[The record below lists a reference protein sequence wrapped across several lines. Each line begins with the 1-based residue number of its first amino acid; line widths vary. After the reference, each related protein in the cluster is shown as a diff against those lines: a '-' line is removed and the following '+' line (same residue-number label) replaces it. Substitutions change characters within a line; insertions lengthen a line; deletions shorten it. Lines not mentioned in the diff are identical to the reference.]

1 MNYPLILSHIYK
13 ERIWGGERLQKNS
26 STPIGEDW
34 VLSVRDDDN
43 SVVTNG
49 EYAGRTL
56 SEIMNINEKFPLL
69 IKFIDSKGTL
79 SIQVHPD
86 DETAAL
92 MGGEGGKS
100 EMWYIID
107 ALPDSYI
114 YLGMKNGVDIEEFR
128 KVVLSGDD
136 PTPYL
141 KKIPVS
147 AGECYYI
154 PAGTPHA
161 IGGGNYICEVQQNC
175 DTTFRMYDYGRPR
188 ELHLKDAASSLK
200 KIDLPTPTRSGVL
213 AECEYFCAELLEVEG
228 SSEISAIN
236 DGFISLTL
244 VSGEAAICVDGTKYT
259 LSDRDSVYIPAGAE
273 KYIIEGNAKFIK
285 TTI

>member
-13 ERIWGGERLQKNS
+13 ERIWGGNRLAVADP
-26 STPIGEDW
+26 PIGEDW
-34 VLSVRDDDN
+34 VLSVRDGDN
-43 SVVTNG
+43 SIVTNG
-49 EYAGRTL
+49 DYSGLMLR
-56 SEIMNINEKFPLL
+56 EIIKTEGKFPLL
-69 IKFIDSKGTL
+69 IKFIDSKETL

-114 YLGMKNGVDIEEFR
+114 YLGMKDDVDLEKFR
-128 KVVLSGDD
+128 QTVMSGDD

-141 KKIPVS
+141 KKISVS

-188 ELHLKDAASSLK
+188 ELHLSEAAKSLK
-200 KIDLPTPTRSGVL
+200 KIDLPEPTRSGVL
-213 AECEYFCAELLEVEG
+213 AECEYFKAELIEIEG
-228 SSEISAIN
+228 SAEISAQD
-236 DGFISLTL
+236 DGFISLIL
-244 VSGEAAICVDGTKYT
+244 VLGEAVISLNGCKYQ
-259 LSDRDSVYIPAGAE
+259 LGDRDSVYIPAGAE
-273 KYIIEGNAKFIK
+273 KYIIEGKAKLIK

>member
-1 MNYPLILSHIYK
+1 MKYPLILSHIYK
-13 ERIWGGERLQKNS
+13 ERVWGGDRLRK
-26 STPIGEDW
+26 TEPPTGEDW
-34 VLSVRDDDN
+34 VLSVRDGDN
-43 SVVTNG
+43 SVITNG
-49 EYAGRTL
+49 EYAGMTL
-56 SEIMNINEKFPLL
+56 SEALDIQEKYPLL
-69 IKFIDSKGTL
+69 IKFIDSKENL

-86 DETAAL
+86 DKAAAL

-107 ALPDSYI
+107 ALPGSCI
-114 YLGMKNGVDIEEFR
+114 YLGMKDEVDIEELR
-128 KVVLSGDD
+128 NTVLCGDD

-147 AGECYYI
+147 VGECYYI

-161 IGGGNYICEVQQNC
+161 IGGGNFVCEVQQNC

-188 ELHLKDAASSLK
+188 ELHLREAAMALK
-200 KIDLPTPTRSGVL
+200 KTVIHAPTTSNLL
-213 AECEYFCAELLEVEG
+213 AECEYFRAELFEVEG
-228 SSEISAIN
+228 SAEISAKN

-244 VSGEAAICVDGTKYT
+244 VAGEASICQDGVMYP
-259 LSDRDSVYIPAGAE
+259 LQERDSVYIPAGEE
-273 KYIIEGNAKFIK
+273 KYLLSGNAKLIK

>member
-43 SVVTNG
+43 SAVTNG

-69 IKFIDSKGTL
+69 IKFIDSKETL

-114 YLGMKNGVDIEEFR
+114 YLGMNNGVDIEELR
-128 KVVLSGDD
+128 KVVLRGEDS
-136 PTPYL
+136 TPYL

-188 ELHLKDAASSLK
+188 ELHLKDAAASLK
-200 KIDLPTPTRSGVL
+200 KIDLPAPTKYGVL
-213 AECEYFCAELLEVEG
+213 AECEYFRAELLEVEG
-228 SSEISAIN
+228 SADISAIS
-236 DGFISLTL
+236 DSFVSLTL
-244 VSGEAAICVDGTKYT
+244 VSGEAVICFNGAKYR

>member
-1 MNYPLILSHIYK
+1 MKYPLILSHIYK
-13 ERIWGGERLQKNS
+13 ERVWGGSRLVPDAAP
-26 STPIGEDW
+26 PIGEDW
-34 VLSVRDDDN
+34 VLSVREDDN
-43 SVVTNG
+43 SVITNG
-49 EYAGRTL
+49 AHEGSTL
-56 SEIMNINEKFPLL
+56 SEIIKPKGKFPLL
-69 IKFIDSKGTL
+69 IKFIDSKETL

-86 DETAAL
+86 DETAAR

-114 YLGMKNGVDIEEFR
+114 YLGMKDDVDIEAFGKIVR
-128 KVVLSGDD
+128 NGAD

-141 KKIPVS
+141 NKMPVR
-147 AGECYYI
+147 AGECYFI

-188 ELHLKDAASSLK
+188 ELHLKEAAESLRK
-200 KIDLPTPTRSGVL
+200 LALPAPTTSALL
-213 AECEYFCAELLEVEG
+213 AECEYFRAELLELDG
-228 SSEISAIN
+228 PLQISAKS

-244 VSGEAAICVDGTKYT
+244 VSGEASISAGGESYR
-259 LSDRDSVYIPAGAE
+259 LSDRDSVYIPEGEE
-273 KYIIEGNAKFIK
+273 KYLLEGRAKLIR

>member
-1 MNYPLILSHIYK
+1 MILSHIYK
-13 ERIWGGERLQKNS
+13 ERVWGGNRLKQ
-26 STPIGEDW
+26 TDPPTGEDW
-34 VLSVRDDDN
+34 VLSVRNDDN
-43 SVVTNG
+43 SIIVNG
-49 EYAGRTL
+49 EHAGKTL
-56 SEIMNINEKFPLL
+56 AEVISRPGKFPLL
-69 IKFIDSKGTL
+69 IKFIDSKETL

-100 EMWYIID
+100 EMWYIIE

-114 YLGMKNGVDIEEFR
+114 YLGMNEDTDIEDFR
-128 KVVLSGDD
+128 RIVLSGED

-141 KKIPVS
+141 KKIPVR

-188 ELHLKDAASSLK
+188 ELHLIEAAKSLK
-200 KIDLPTPTRSGVL
+200 KIDLPLPTTSSLL
-213 AECEYFCAELLEVEG
+213 AKCDYFCAELIEV
-228 SSEISAIN
+228 
-236 DGFISLTL
+236 DGIAEVAAKVHSFLSLTL
-244 VSGEAAICVDGTKYT
+244 VSGEAAICQNDEIHP
-259 LSDRDSVYIPAGAE
+259 LRERDSLYIPEGE
-273 KYIIEGNAKFIK
+273 ERYIIKGKAKLIK

>member
-13 ERIWGGERLQKNS
+13 ERIWGGNRLAS
-26 STPIGEDW
+26 ADPPIGEDW
-34 VLSVRDDDN
+34 VLSVREDDN
-43 SVVTNG
+43 SIVTNG
-49 EYAGRTL
+49 AYQGTSLADVIKYE
-56 SEIMNINEKFPLL
+56 EKFPLL
-69 IKFIDSKGTL
+69 IKFIDSKETL

-114 YLGMKNGVDIEEFR
+114 YLGMKDDVDIEEFR
-128 KVVLSGDD
+128 KVVLSGTD

-141 KKIPVS
+141 KKISVC

-188 ELHLKDAASSLK
+188 ELHLDAAAKLLK
-200 KIDLPTPTRSGVL
+200 KIDLPAPTKSGVL
-213 AECEYFCAELLEVEG
+213 AECEYFRAELIEIDG
-228 SSEISAIN
+228 SAEISAKC

-244 VSGEAAICVDGTKYT
+244 VSGSASISANGVKYP
-259 LSDRDSVYIPAGAE
+259 LHERDSVYIPAGEE
-273 KYIIEGNAKFIK
+273 KYLLDGNAKFIK
-285 TTI
+285 TAI

>member
-13 ERIWGGERLQKNS
+13 ERIWGGDRLQKNS

-49 EYAGRTL
+49 EYVGQTL
-56 SEIMNINEKFPLL
+56 AEVLKINEKFPLL
-69 IKFIDSKGTL
+69 IKFIDSKETL

-86 DETAAL
+86 DKTAAL

-114 YLGMKNGVDIEEFR
+114 YLGMKDNVDIEEFR
-128 KVVLSGDD
+128 KAVLDGDD
-136 PTPYL
+136 PTSYL
-141 KKIPVS
+141 NKVNVS
-147 AGECYYI
+147 SGECYYI

-188 ELHLKDAASSLK
+188 ELHLKDAALH
-200 KIDLPTPTRSGVL
+200 PVFHFP
-213 AECEYFCAELLEVEG
+213 AE
-228 SSEISAIN
+228 
-236 DGFISLTL
+236 
-244 VSGEAAICVDGTKYT
+244 
-259 LSDRDSVYIPAGAE
+259 
-273 KYIIEGNAKFIK
+273 
-285 TTI
+285 

>member
-13 ERIWGGERLQKNS
+13 ERIWGGNRLAS
-26 STPIGEDW
+26 AEPPIGEDW
-34 VLSVRDDDN
+34 VLSVRDGDN
-43 SVVTNG
+43 SVAVNG
-49 EYAGRTL
+49 EFAGRTL
-56 SEIMNINEKFPLL
+56 AEIINCTGKFPLL
-69 IKFIDSKGTL
+69 IKFIDSKETL

-114 YLGMKNGVDIEEFR
+114 YLGMKDDVDAEEFR
-128 KVVLSGDD
+128 KVVLSGAD

-141 KKIPVS
+141 KKISVS

-188 ELHLKDAASSLK
+188 ELHLCEAAKSLK
-200 KIDLPTPTRSGVL
+200 KIDLPEPTKSGVL
-213 AECEYFCAELLEVEG
+213 AECEYFKAELVEFECSTEV
-228 SSEISAIN
+228 SAEK
-236 DGFISLTL
+236 DGFVSLTL
-244 VSGEAAICVDGTKYT
+244 VSGEASISLNGQKHQ
-259 LSDRDSVYIPAGAE
+259 LGDRDSVYIQAGEE
-273 KYIIEGNAKFIK
+273 KYLLEGNAKLIK
-285 TTI
+285 TTV

>member
-13 ERIWGGERLQKNS
+13 ERVWGGSRLQI
-26 STPIGEDW
+26 TDPPTGEDW
-34 VLSVRDDDN
+34 VLSVRDDD
-43 SVVTNG
+43 SSIVTNG
-49 EYAGRTL
+49 EYAGKTL
-56 SEIMNINEKFPLL
+56 SEVLGIRGKFPLL
-69 IKFIDSKGTL
+69 IKFIDSKETL

-86 DETAAL
+86 DETAAR

-107 ALPDSYI
+107 ALPGSYI
-114 YLGMKNGVDIEEFR
+114 YLGMKEDVDIEEFR
-128 KVVLSGDD
+128 KVVLSGAD

-141 KKIPVS
+141 KKTSVR

-188 ELHLKDAASSLK
+188 ELHLKEAAMSLK
-200 KIDLPTPTRSGVL
+200 NIDLPAPTTSKLL
-213 AECEYFCAELLEVEG
+213 AECEYFRAELLEVDG
-228 SSEISAIN
+228 SAEIYGKK
-236 DGFISLTL
+236 DGFVSLTL
-244 VSGEAAICVDGTKYT
+244 VSGEALISLNGEKHPLYE
-259 LSDRDSVYIPAGAE
+259 RDSVYIPEGAE
-273 KYIIEGNAKFIK
+273 KYILEGKAKFIK
-285 TTI
+285 TTL

>member
-13 ERIWGGERLQKNS
+13 ERIWGGSRLAPDANP
-26 STPIGEDW
+26 PIGEDW
-34 VLSVRDDDN
+34 VLSLREGNN
-43 SVVTNG
+43 SIVTNG
-49 EYAGRTL
+49 EYAGIPL
-56 SEIMNINEKFPLL
+56 AEVINSAEKFPLL
-69 IKFIDSKGTL
+69 IKFIDSRETL

-86 DETAAL
+86 DKTAAR

-114 YLGMKNGVDIEEFR
+114 YLGVKDDVDIEELR
-128 KVVLSGDD
+128 GTVLSGAD

-141 KKIPVS
+141 KKIPVC

-188 ELHLKDAASSLK
+188 ELHLTEAAMSLK
-200 KIDLPTPTRSGVL
+200 EIDLKEPAKSGLL
-213 AECEYFCAELLEVEG
+213 AECEYFRAELIEIEG
-228 SSEISAIN
+228 ATEILAKKG
-236 DGFISLTL
+236 GFVSLTL
-244 VSGEAAICVDGTKYT
+244 VSGEAEISQNGVKYT
-259 LSDRDSVYIPAGAE
+259 LRDRDSVYIPAGEE
-273 KYIIEGNAKFIK
+273 KFLLEGSARIIKA
-285 TTI
+285 TI

>member
-1 MNYPLILSHIYK
+1 MKYPLILSHIYK
-13 ERIWGGERLQKNS
+13 ERVWGGSRLKK
-26 STPIGEDW
+26 TDPPTGEDW

-43 SVVTNG
+43 SIVTNG
-49 EYAGRTL
+49 EYAGKTL
-56 SEIMNINEKFPLL
+56 SDVLGVRGKFPLL
-69 IKFIDSKGTL
+69 IKFIDSKETL

-86 DETAAL
+86 DETAAR

-107 ALPDSYI
+107 ALPGSYI
-114 YLGMKNGVDIEEFR
+114 YLGMKEDADIEEFR
-128 KVVLSGDD
+128 ETVLNGDD

-141 KKIPVS
+141 EKISVRS
-147 AGECYYI
+147 GECYYI

-188 ELHLKDAASSLK
+188 ELHLEAAAKSLK
-200 KIDLPTPTRSGVL
+200 KIDLPKPTKSGVL
-213 AECEYFCAELLEVEG
+213 AECEYFRAELIEVDG
-228 SSEISAIN
+228 SAEICAKR

-244 VSGEAAICVDGTKYT
+244 VSGEASIVFGEEKYP
-259 LSDRDSVYIPAGAE
+259 LHDRDSVYIPEGEE
-273 KYIIEGNAKFIK
+273 KYHIEGKAKFIK
-285 TTI
+285 TTV

>member
-13 ERIWGGERLQKNS
+13 ERIWGGNRLAVADP
-26 STPIGEDW
+26 PIGEDW

-43 SVVTNG
+43 STVMNG
-49 EYAGRTL
+49 DFVGRTL
-56 SEIMNINEKFPLL
+56 AEIINCTEKFPLL
-69 IKFIDSKGTL
+69 IKFIDSKETL

-114 YLGMKNGVDIEEFR
+114 YLGMKDDVDLEEFR
-128 KVVLSGDD
+128 KVVLSGAD

-141 KKIPVS
+141 KKISVS
-147 AGECYYI
+147 SGECYYI

-188 ELHLKDAASSLK
+188 ELHLREAARSLK
-200 KIDLPTPTRSGVL
+200 KIELPEPTKTGVL
-213 AECEYFCAELLEVEG
+213 VECEYFKAELVEIEG
-228 SSEISAIN
+228 SAEIFAKAN
-236 DGFISLTL
+236 GFISLTL
-244 VSGEAAICVDGTKYT
+244 VSGEAVLLINDCKYQ

-273 KYIIEGNAKFIK
+273 KYIIEGNAKLIK

>member
-13 ERIWGGERLQKNS
+13 ERIWGGSRLKKC
-26 STPIGEDW
+26 TPPIGEDW
-34 VLSVRDDDN
+34 VLSVRDGDN
-43 SVVTNG
+43 SIVTNG
-49 EYAGRTL
+49 EYSGKKL
-56 SEIMNINEKFPLL
+56 SEALGLQGKFPLL
-69 IKFIDSKGTL
+69 IKFIDSKETL

-86 DETAAL
+86 DETAAR

-114 YLGMKNGVDIEEFR
+114 YLGMKDDADVEELR
-128 KVVLSGDD
+128 NAVLGGDD

-141 KKIPVS
+141 KRVS
-147 AGECYYI
+147 VRAGECYYI

-188 ELHLKDAASSLK
+188 ELHLKEAAMSLK
-200 KIDLPTPTRSGVL
+200 KIDLHEPTSSGVL
-213 AECEYFCAELLEVEG
+213 AECEYFRAELIEIEG
-228 SSEISAIN
+228 KTEISATK
-236 DGFISLTL
+236 DSFVSLTL
-244 VSGEAAICVDGTKYT
+244 VSGKAKISHNGDEYPLC
-259 LSDRDSVYIPAGAE
+259 DRDSVYIPEGEE
-273 KYIIEGNAKFIK
+273 KYTLDGQAKIIK

>member
-13 ERIWGGERLQKNS
+13 ERIWGGNRLAS
-26 STPIGEDW
+26 ADPPIGEDW

-43 SVVTNG
+43 SIVMNG
-49 EYAGRTL
+49 VLAGKTL
-56 SEIMNINEKFPLL
+56 AQVINNTEKFPIL
-69 IKFIDSKGTL
+69 IKFIDSKETL

-114 YLGMKNGVDIEEFR
+114 YLGIKEDVDLEKFR
-128 KVVLSGDD
+128 QTVLNGDD

-141 KKIPVS
+141 KKISVKP
-147 AGECYYI
+147 GDCYYI

-188 ELHLKDAASSLK
+188 ELHLCEAARSIK
-200 KIDLPTPTRSGVL
+200 KIDLPAPTTSGVL
-213 AECEYFCAELLEVEG
+213 AKCEYFCAELIEIEG
-228 SSEISAIN
+228 SAEISAKG

-244 VSGEAAICVDGTKYT
+244 VSGEAVISCGGTKYH
-259 LSDRDSVYIPAGAE
+259 LRDRDSVYIPAGAE
-273 KYIIEGNAKFIK
+273 KYSIEGKAKIIE

>member
-13 ERIWGGERLQKNS
+13 ERIWGGDRLAVADP
-26 STPIGEDW
+26 PIGEDW

-43 SVVTNG
+43 SIVMNG
-49 EYAGRTL
+49 ELAGKAL
-56 SEIMNINEKFPLL
+56 SQVINCTERFPLL
-69 IKFIDSKGTL
+69 IKFIDSKETL

-107 ALPDSYI
+107 ALPDSCI
-114 YLGMKNGVDIEEFR
+114 YLGIKEDVDIDEFK
-128 KVVLSGDD
+128 KVVLSGAD
-136 PTPYL
+136 PTHYL
-141 KKIPVS
+141 KKLSVS

-188 ELHLKDAASSLK
+188 ELHLEQAAKSLK
-200 KIDLPTPTRSGVL
+200 KINLSEPKKSGVL
-213 AECEYFCAELLEVEG
+213 AECEYFKAELI
-228 SSEISAIN
+228 EIKDPIELPAKA

-244 VSGEAAICVDGTKYT
+244 VSGEASISLSGEKYQ
-259 LSDRDSVYIPAGAE
+259 LGDRDSVYIPAGEE
-273 KYIIEGNAKFIK
+273 KYLLKGNAKFIK

>member
-1 MNYPLILSHIYK
+1 MNYPLILSHLYK
-13 ERIWGGERLQKNS
+13 ERIWGGERF
-26 STPIGEDW
+26 TAGEHPIGEDW
-34 VLSVRDDDN
+34 VLSVREDDN
-43 SVVTNG
+43 SVVMNG
-49 EYAGRTL
+49 EFAGKKL
-56 SEIMNINEKFPLL
+56 AEVINNIEKFPLL
-69 IKFIDSKGTL
+69 IKFIDSKETL

-114 YLGMKNGVDIEEFR
+114 YLGMKEDVDIGELR
-128 KVVLSGDD
+128 QTVLGGND

-175 DTTFRMYDYGRPR
+175 DTTFRIYDYGRPR
-188 ELHLKDAASSLK
+188 ELHLDAAARSLK
-200 KIDLPTPTRSGVL
+200 KIDLPSPTRSGVL
-213 AECEYFCAELLEVEG
+213 AECEYFKAELLEVDG
-228 SSEISAIN
+228 SNKIYAPK

-244 VSGEAAICVDGTKYT
+244 VSGKADILFNGQKYQ
-259 LSDRDSVYIPAGAE
+259 LGDRDSVYIFAGE
-273 KYIIEGNAKFIK
+273 ENYILEGDARFIK
-285 TTI
+285 TTV

>member
-13 ERIWGGERLQKNS
+13 ERIWGGDRLIS
-26 STPIGEDW
+26 AEPPIGEDW
-34 VLSVRDDDN
+34 VLSVRDGDN
-43 SVVTNG
+43 SIVTNG
-49 EYAGRTL
+49 DYSGLMLR
-56 SEIMNINEKFPLL
+56 EIIKTEGKFPLL
-69 IKFIDSKGTL
+69 IKFIDSKETL

-114 YLGMKNGVDIEEFR
+114 YLGMKDDVDLEKFR
-128 KVVLSGDD
+128 QTVMSGDD

-141 KKIPVS
+141 KKISVS

-188 ELHLKDAASSLK
+188 ELHLCEAARSLK
-200 KIDLPTPTRSGVL
+200 KIDLPSPTRSGVL
-213 AECEYFCAELLEVEG
+213 AECEYFRAELVDVDG
-228 SSEISAIN
+228 SCEISAQ
-236 DGFISLTL
+236 DSGFISLTL
-244 VSGEAAICVDGTKYT
+244 VSGEASLSLNGQKYQ
-259 LSDRDSVYIPAGAE
+259 LGDRDSVYIQAGAE
-273 KYIIEGNAKFIK
+273 KYIIEGNAKLIK

>member
-13 ERIWGGERLQKNS
+13 ERIWGGDRLAS
-26 STPIGEDW
+26 AESPIGEDW

-43 SVVTNG
+43 SIVMNG
-49 EYAGRTL
+49 EFAGKML
-56 SEIMNINEKFPLL
+56 AEVINCNDKFPLL
-69 IKFIDSKGTL
+69 IKFIDSKETL

-114 YLGMKNGVDIEEFR
+114 YLGLEDDVDLENFR
-128 KVVLSGDD
+128 KTVLNGDD

-141 KKIPVS
+141 KKISVS

-188 ELHLKDAASSLK
+188 ELHLDAAAKSLK
-200 KIDLPTPTRSGVL
+200 KIDLPTPTKSGVL
-213 AECEYFCAELLEVEG
+213 AECEYFRAELIEIDG
-228 SSEISAIN
+228 STEISARR
-236 DGFISLTL
+236 DGFVSLTL
-244 VSGEAAICVDGTKYT
+244 VSGEASISQNSVKYR
-259 LSDRDSVYIPAGAE
+259 LSDRDSVYIPAGEE
-273 KYIIEGNAKFIK
+273 KYLLEGKAKIIK